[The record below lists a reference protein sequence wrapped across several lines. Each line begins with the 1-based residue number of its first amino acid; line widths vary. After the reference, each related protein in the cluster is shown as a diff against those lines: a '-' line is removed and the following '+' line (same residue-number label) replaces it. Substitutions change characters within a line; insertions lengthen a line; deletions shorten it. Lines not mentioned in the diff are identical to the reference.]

1 MRQKNDLLKDFYF
14 RKYFLKY
21 EIRKLILKSVIQSN
35 SLPLTNKT
43 VAYLKYST
51 ISRKTNICKQIN
63 KCLLTGRSK
72 GVWNFIGLSRH
83 QIKRL
88 NNLGLIQNIKV
99 AGW

>member
-1 MRQKNDLLKDFYF
+1 MRQKHDILKDFFF

-21 EIRKLILKSVIQSN
+21 EIKKIILKSVLQTSSI
-35 SLPLTNKT
+35 PLTNKT
-43 VAYLKYST
+43 AVYFKYSSL
-51 ISRKTNICKQIN
+51 SRKVNICRQIN
-63 KCLLTGRSK
+63 KCLLSGRAK

-83 QIKRL
+83 KIKKL